1 MGQQYLNK
9 FHMLNSLA
17 CLKDQEVCA
26 RRSLSVEDVLAQSL
40 RHGRTSIR
48 VISKDKGLQVNISE

>member
-1 MGQQYLNK
+1 MEQKYLNE
-9 FHMLNSLA
+9 FHKLNSLA
-17 CLKDQEVCA
+17 CLKDQEACA

-48 VISKDKGLQVNISE
+48 VILKDNGKQKNI